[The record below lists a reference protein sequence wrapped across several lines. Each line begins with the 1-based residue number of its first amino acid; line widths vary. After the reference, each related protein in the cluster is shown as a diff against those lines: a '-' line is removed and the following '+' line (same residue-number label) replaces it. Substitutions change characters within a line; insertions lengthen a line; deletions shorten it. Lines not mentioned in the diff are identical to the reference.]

1 MASVMRPDLIDTT
14 EWNTLD
20 LGSKIGGPHPQRAVK
35 PYLMP
40 TYEYVCKNCG
50 ESIEIFQSFSDK
62 PLKKHKECGG
72 DLQKVFHARG
82 IVFKGGG
89 FYATDSK
96 ASTSAKSDSES
107 SGKKPAKEKTS
118 EKSSEKAGVTSTSGS
133 SSPDSA

>member
-1 MASVMRPDLIDTT
+1 
-14 EWNTLD
+14 
-20 LGSKIGGPHPQRAVK
+20 
-35 PYLMP
+35 MP

-50 ESIEIFQSFSDK
+50 KTLEVFQSFSDK

-96 ASTSAKSDSES
+96 ASSSTKKSSDSSSKSD
-107 SGKKPAKEKTS
+107 KKTEAKAT
-118 EKSSEKAGVTSTSGS
+118 TS
-133 SSPDSA
+133 SSSTDD

>member
-1 MASVMRPDLIDTT
+1 
-14 EWNTLD
+14 
-20 LGSKIGGPHPQRAVK
+20 
-35 PYLMP
+35 MP

-50 ESIEIFQSFSDK
+50 ENIEVFQSFSDK

-96 ASTSAKSDSES
+96 SSAATKSASENGTGDKSDKPDKTAKSS
-107 SGKKPAKEKTS
+107 KKDTAKATS
-118 EKSSEKAGVTSTSGS
+118 KSAS
-133 SSPDSA
+133 SSSDD

>member
-1 MASVMRPDLIDTT
+1 
-14 EWNTLD
+14 
-20 LGSKIGGPHPQRAVK
+20 
-35 PYLMP
+35 MP

-50 ESIEIFQSFSDK
+50 KNIEVFQSFSDK

-96 ASTSAKSDSES
+96 TAASTKGTGESSNGDKPDKPTKKKETPAKAASTTSSSSSSSES
-107 SGKKPAKEKTS
+107 
-118 EKSSEKAGVTSTSGS
+118 
-133 SSPDSA
+133 D